1 MHTYM
6 RETKVKEEEEEFKHH
21 EEGLKMEERIE
32 DTRGTIGET

>member
-1 MHTYM
+1 M

-21 EEGLKMEERIE
+21 EEGLKIEERIE